1 MKLPPLLQRIL
12 RRTEAGGFAIWLLG
26 DIERRGDSLT
36 NRERRI
42 LEKCVEHIAGLE
54 EDSHAME
61 ERLRL
66 EIVAHRS
73 ERLAN
78 IELAR
83 KSADLEERLKVAE
96 RQLTEWRAFVDSGE
110 ISLPDEDLFK
120 E

>member
-42 LEKCVEHIAGLE
+42 LEKCVEHIVGLE
-54 EDSHAME
+54 EDGHAVE
-61 ERLRL
+61 NRIGV
-66 EIVAHRS
+66 EIAAHQS

-78 IELAR
+78 IELSRRA
-83 KSADLEERLKVAE
+83 AELEERLKVAE
-96 RQLTEWRAFVDSGE
+96 RQRDELREFIDSGE
-110 ISLPDEDLFK
+110 I
-120 E
+120 